1 MDDKKRII
9 VALDY
14 DNIDDALSLID
25 SIDPSLCR
33 VKIGKE
39 LFSKYGP
46 LIVGNVKNK
55 GFEIFLDLKFHDIPT
70 TIYKACVSAF
80 SLDIW
85 MLNIHLSGGLN
96 MALSAMKAKEDV
108 RSSTQLIGV
117 TALTSLSDKDCLS
130 IYGVSRSEQVR
141 RFKQIGQHA
150 DIDGYVCSA
159 NDIISLKG
167 RNKIYVTPGIRL
179 TNNKHDHHQSVSPR
193 EAIKLGSNYLV
204 IGRSITESEN
214 PNHTLKD
221 IIASL

>member
-70 TIYKACVSAF
+70 TIY
-80 SLDIW
+80 L
-85 MLNIHLSGGLN
+85 
-96 MALSAMKAKEDV
+96 
-108 RSSTQLIGV
+108 
-117 TALTSLSDKDCLS
+117 
-130 IYGVSRSEQVR
+130 
-141 RFKQIGQHA
+141 
-150 DIDGYVCSA
+150 
-159 NDIISLKG
+159 
-167 RNKIYVTPGIRL
+167 
-179 TNNKHDHHQSVSPR
+179 
-193 EAIKLGSNYLV
+193 
-204 IGRSITESEN
+204 
-214 PNHTLKD
+214 
-221 IIASL
+221 